1 MLESNGML
9 SKKNLVSLETDG
21 GVKVLS
27 QKTGYDDNFQKNG
40 VGPESIPVIW
50 RVYFFASYCKSVFIP
65 LFVSN
70 LDF

>member
-50 RVYFFASYCKSVFIP
+50 RVYFFCQLLQIRFHPIVRF
-65 LFVSN
+65 
-70 LDF
+70 